1 MINDFLI
8 FSSFFFDFTTINMSD
23 VSKTPSKLDASYPPW
38 TRTAITAKTEAVD
51 DGQYRE
57 LNLTLS
63 QTVDLLLLQYHCIL
77 SLLLLLLFLLFL

>member
-8 FSSFFFDFTTINMSD
+8 FFIFFDFTTINMSD

-38 TRTAITAKTEAVD
+38 TTRTAITAKTEAVD

-63 QTVDLLLLQYHCIL
+63 QTVDLLLLQYHYIV
-77 SLLLLLLFLLFL
+77 SLLLLLLFLLLL